1 MSIYPR
7 KVILDV
13 DTGIDDA
20 WALLLMLKAEQKNL
34 IEIIAITCC
43 HGNAELSEVVD
54 NVCRVLQAFGRKNIP
69 VYKGVSK
76 PLIPKDLSHKYSFDW
91 LHFFGKNG
99 FGDIDLGDSH
109 TLDRSCVVEN
119 ISAVVA
125 LHELTREFK
134 ADDKETIIIMIMS
147 R

>member
-13 DTGIDDA
+13 DAGIDDA

-54 NVCRVLQAFGRKNIP
+54 NVCRVLQAFGRKNVSTSTQP
-69 VYKGVSK
+69 VKVEETHYHHVSSWGVR
-76 PLIPKDLSHKYSFDW
+76 KDVVQSFP
-91 LHFFGKNG
+91 
-99 FGDIDLGDSH
+99 
-109 TLDRSCVVEN
+109 
-119 ISAVVA
+119 
-125 LHELTREFK
+125 
-134 ADDKETIIIMIMS
+134 IIL
-147 R
+147 